1 MKDKILF
8 WLDAVL
14 TYFCLAYFMQ
24 QKVDSDFF
32 AIIDVFEKPK
42 IFFQNQKLIK
52 FQKTWYYHDY
62 FQNINSP
69 NLEYLSNFE
78 RKYDI
83 NLWQLVINERIFYRF
98 NRIHKF
104 SSNEILSILEQE
116 CRLFEKIL
124 DEINPEFLITHEPA
138 LHHQELL
145 YQICKKIGVK
155 TLVATPPNM
164 GRLIISQE
172 PRKLDIAI
180 NLNEITSSNRTFKE
194 LQEYRKSFST
204 SQIVKNYTH
213 KFKTSKLELLKSTIE
228 FLSSENQNIKTH
240 YTHRGRTKFRILKD
254 EIKSSLKKKFRTS
267 FINHNLETEMKID
280 EKFVYFPLSVDE
292 ERNLLIAAPFYT
304 NQLEVIRHITKS
316 LPPDYT
322 LYIKENPA
330 QSIRYWRSISEYRDI
345 MNIPN
350 VRLFHP
356 SFPAENLLEKC
367 SLVITIGGSS
377 GLDAAFYEKPSIVFS
392 DLGYS
397 VLPSVHKLN
406 SIQDLPKVIRKS
418 LEIKVNSIDLDR
430 YLTFLHKNS
439 FDFNLVDFENKYNE
453 FFYHGGH
460 LLSVDIPEFKMK
472 EFLEKNESSLE
483 KFTLEHIKK
492 IQELKNQ
499 QKS

>member
-8 WLDAVL
+8 WISGAL
-14 TYFCLAYFMQ
+14 TSFCIAYSL
-24 QKVDSDFF
+24 QKKIDSDFF
-32 AIIDVFEKPK
+32 AIIDSYNKPK
-42 IFFQNQKLIK
+42 VFFQNQHLVK
-52 FQKTWYYHDY
+52 FQKTWFYHDH
-62 FQNINSP
+62 FQNMTEP
-69 NLEYLSNFE
+69 DLKYLSDFE
-78 RKYDI
+78 KKYDI
-83 NLWQLVINERIFYRF
+83 NLWELAINERIFYRF
-98 NRIHKF
+98 NRIYKF
-104 SSNEILSILEQE
+104 SSDEILSILEHE
-116 CRLFEKIL
+116 CKLF
-124 DEINPEFLITHEPA
+124 DEILTKINPDFLIMHEPT
-138 LHHQELL
+138 LHQHELL
-145 YQICKKIGVK
+145 YRMCKKIGVK
-155 TLVATPPNM
+155 TLVASPPNI
-164 GRLIISQE
+164 RRFIISQE
-172 PRKLDIAI
+172 PRKLDSAI

-194 LQEYRKSFST
+194 LQEYRKSFNT

-213 KFKTSKLELLKSTIE
+213 KFKTSKLELLKSAIE

-240 YTHRGRTKFRILKD
+240 YTHRGRTKFQILKD

-304 NQLEVIRHITKS
+304 NQLEVIRHISKS
-316 LPPDYT
+316 LPPDYA

-418 LEIKVNSIDLDR
+418 LKIKVNSVDLDR
-430 YLTFLHKNS
+430 YLTLLHKNS
-439 FDFNLVDFENKYNE
+439 FDFNIVDLENKYNE

-483 KFTLEHIKK
+483 KLTLELIKK

-499 QKS
+499 QKT